1 MPTTNYYI
9 NGTSFDTATA
19 VFTDAAMTQCAPNG
33 FYSDG
38 VISRQQLN
46 CQLLPPVTCDEC
58 TVECIQD
65 IVVSGGAGLYTMDA
79 DTGTALGAIVIRF
92 KPLNVPDG
100 ILCKLG
106 QSFYNGMS
114 TQNYGWKQGITG
126 KETYVGTSV
135 SDCNIVSGSPHTLDG
150 YSYIGSSYVA
160 NGVQQTVSVVSGQMQ
175 MTANSPGICTM
186 VIPKMDN
193 FSTVLNVAIYGIC
206 GDTQFEL
213 EVNCPA
219 ALSSWT
225 GSALGTTASEACTL
239 TANITYYY
247 VHVNGNG
254 GVLDM
259 YDMLF
264 TDQNGLNKLPAGYYN
279 TGSMSANFK
288 WVRVDVNGLVIA
300 KGVCLTTKRYLL
312 EMCNFPTKTEV
323 VEVTGTLSAGTYVT
337 ISEGNPNVYADCVF
351 EVDSEVTSAL
361 TGAFITGI
369 SSSGAC
375 TSQCSKVRIVN
386 TSGSTKTIQ
395 YTNCSGNAASISV
408 SNNETVYICMRAI
421 VTNPIPSG
429 VAVTHQSCRCEE
441 FGKYKVLMCGNNTI
455 EYIAIATIPVTIGGL
470 VKISNP
476 THDDFWFVVD
486 SVSTANPTTTIVSNT
501 NAPTN
506 CNNVCLLY
514 EVTNNVSTYQEV
526 SYVSCAGVQ
535 AILGVQ
541 GNQTIDVCAR
551 ANSFL
556 VNPNITITFSTPC
569 S

>member
-1 MPTTNYYI
+1 MPTYYI
-9 NGTSFDTATA
+9 NGTSFQTATGI
-19 VFTDAAMTQCAPNG
+19 FTDAAMTQCAPNG

-38 VISRQQLN
+38 ALSRQLVN

-58 TVECIQD
+58 AVECVQD
-65 IVVSGGAGLYTMDA
+65 IIVSGSEGLYTMDA

-114 TQNYGWKQGITG
+114 TQNYGWKQGVAE

-135 SDCNIVSGSPHTLDG
+135 LDCGIVSGSPHTLDG
-150 YSYIGSSYVA
+150 FSYIGSAYSA
-160 NGVQQTVSVVSGQMQ
+160 NGTQQTVSVVAGQIQ
-175 MTANSPGICTM
+175 TTANSPGVCTM

-193 FSTVLNVAIYGIC
+193 LATVLNVSVYGIC

-219 ALSSWT
+219 ALSEWT
-225 GSALGTTASEACTL
+225 GSVVAEGAAQACTL
-239 TANITYYY
+239 TANLTYYY
-247 VHVNGNG
+247 VHVNGAN

-279 TGSMSANFK
+279 TGNMSPNFK
-288 WVRVDVNGLVIA
+288 WVRVDSNGVVVA
-300 KGVCLTTKRYLL
+300 KGGCVTTKKYLL
-312 EMCNFPTKTEV
+312 RLCNFPSTTEV
-323 VEVTGTLSAGTYVT
+323 VEVNGTLSIGSYVAV
-337 ISEGNPNVYADCVF
+337 SKGSPNIYASCVF
-351 EVDSEVTSAL
+351 QVDSEVTSAL
-361 TGAFITGI
+361 TGAIITGI

-386 TSGSTKTIQ
+386 TSGSTQTIQ

-408 SNNETVYICMRAI
+408 SNNETVDICMRAV
-421 VTNPIPSG
+421 VTSPLPSG
-429 VAVTHQSCRCEE
+429 VTVTHQSCRCEE
-441 FGKYKVLMCGNNTI
+441 FGKYKVVMCGNNTI
-455 EYIAIATIPVTIGGL
+455 EYVAIAMIPVAIGGL

-501 NAPTN
+501 NAPAS
-506 CNNVCLLY
+506 CSNVCLLY
-514 EVTNNVSTYQEV
+514 EVTNNVSTYQQI

-535 AILGVQ
+535 EILGVQ

-551 ANSFL
+551 ANSFG
-556 VNPNITITFSTPC
+556 VNTNISVTFSTPC
-569 S
+569 